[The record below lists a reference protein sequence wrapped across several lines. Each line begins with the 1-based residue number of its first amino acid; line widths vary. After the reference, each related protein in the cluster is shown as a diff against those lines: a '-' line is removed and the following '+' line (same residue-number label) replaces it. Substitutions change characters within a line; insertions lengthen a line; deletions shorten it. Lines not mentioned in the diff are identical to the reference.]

1 MHLLK
6 LFQNL
11 KLPIKFIIV
20 TGFLGIGLL
29 SLGLNYFQTVQI
41 EEHSLERNKQLGTLS
56 NLIDAVAIDVL
67 EAEVYQKDYQ
77 LKQQAFAVDNFDES
91 ISLANDASV
100 AVEYFLRN
108 DEDKKLVDNIQV
120 QLKNYQDEFHKI
132 VDLGNSSAEKK
143 LTLYARIDSIITAMG
158 PLMDRF
164 FAIKQDYQKLDKIVS
179 ESEKNLKFKLF
190 IASVAVMLFALIATF
205 IILRNGVLKPVEVIQ
220 NTVRRISVGDTAARS
235 RLDSTD
241 ELGTLATTLDNMLDE
256 RMQALMLKQRENDVM
271 NNSIMQMINK
281 VFALSQRDLTIYL
294 PVAEDITGAISDSI
308 NQLSESIRIVL
319 ENVRVVAEKVVDT
332 SNQVKLQ
339 SNAVIQSAREEQ
351 EEIEKTLAELE
362 KAVETM
368 QLISE
373 LAQKTNEASL
383 KAINTTKNA
392 ELSVSQTVGSIS
404 KIRNTINDAEK
415 KIKRLGERSQEIGGI
430 VKLLNRFSSRTHL
443 LAMNASMQA
452 NSSDAVGK
460 GLLGV
465 VEEVQRLA
473 ESSSE
478 AAAEIEQLVNNIQ
491 QETADTVNAMNAVIS
506 NVVEGT
512 QLASQAGKRM
522 QQTRATTESL
532 VESIQRI
539 AQYAI
544 AQTAVAEQLR
554 FRAVSID
561 ASAHST
567 YEKMTQQAHLSEDLV
582 WSAKELQAAIGV
594 FKLKPE

>member
-1 MHLLK
+1 MPLLT

-20 TGFLGIGLL
+20 TGFLGIGLV
-29 SLGLNYFQTVQI
+29 SLGLNYYQTVQI

-56 NLIDAVAIDVL
+56 SLIDAVTIDVL
-67 EAEVYQKDYQ
+67 EARAYQKDYQ
-77 LKQQAFAVDNFDES
+77 LKQQALAIDNFDES
-91 ISLANDASV
+91 MSLANDATV

-108 DEDKKLVDNIQV
+108 DEDKQLVDTIQGR
-120 QLKNYQDEFHKI
+120 LKNYQDEFHKI
-132 VDLGNSSAEKK
+132 VDLGNASTEKK
-143 LTLYARIDSIITAMG
+143 PILYARIDSLIKAME

-164 FAIKQDYQKLDKIVS
+164 FAIKQDYQALDKMVS
-179 ESEKNLKFKLF
+179 DTEKNLKFNLF
-190 IASVAVMLFALIATF
+190 VASIMVMLFALMATF
-205 IILRNGVLKPVEVIQ
+205 IILRNGVLKPVEIIQ
-220 NTVRRISVGDTAARS
+220 NAVRKISLGDTETRS

-241 ELGTLATTLDNMLDE
+241 ELGTLATTLDNLLDE
-256 RMQALMLKQRENDVM
+256 RMRALMLKQRENDLM
-271 NNSIMQMINK
+271 NDSIMQMIHK

-308 NQLSESIRIVL
+308 NQLSESIRSVL
-319 ENVRVVAEKVVDT
+319 ENVRAVAEKVVDT
-332 SNQVKLQ
+332 SNQVKSQ
-339 SNAVIQSAREEQ
+339 SNTVIQSAREEQ
-351 EEIEKTLAELE
+351 EEIEQTLAELE
-362 KAVETM
+362 KAVAAM

-373 LAQKTNEASL
+373 LAQLTNEASL
-383 KAINTTKNA
+383 QAIDTTKNA
-392 ELSVSQTVGSIS
+392 EQSVSQTIGSIN

-430 VKLLNRFSSRTHL
+430 VKLLNRFSARTHL

-452 NSSDAVGK
+452 NSSGAAGK

-491 QETADTVNAMNAVIS
+491 QETADTVKAMNAVIS

-512 QLASQAGKRM
+512 QLAGQAGERM

-539 AQYAI
+539 ADNAI

-561 ASAHST
+561 ASAQST
-567 YEKMTQQAHLSEDLV
+567 YDKMTQQARLSEDLV

-594 FKLKPE
+594 FKLKP